1 MSGARPPS
9 KHPATKTDIAAMNRG
24 LRPSRSPSFPYTGIT
39 TVPAKTYAVVTHNMR
54 STPPSSPT
62 MVGRAAENMV

>member
-1 MSGARPPS
+1 MPPRTL
-9 KHPATKTDIAAMNRG
+9 PATKIDNAAMNNC
-24 LRPSRSPSFPYTGIT
+24 LRPSRSPSFPYNGIT

-62 MVGRAAENMV
+62 MVGRAVENMV